1 MVEINQDI
9 TPNKDGGV
17 LKEIIKSGVG
27 DETPFAGDNVIV
39 HYTGTLLDGTK
50 FDSSRDRGEKFKFD
64 IGKGNV
70 IKGWDIGIAT
80 MKRGEQSKFTIRSEY
95 AYGEHGSGDKIGP
108 NATLVF
114 DVELFDF
121 HGEDISREEDK
132 SILKRTLKIGEGYS
146 TPNEGS
152 RVEVHLKG
160 SHAGRVFDERN
171 LEFEI
176 GEGAKYDIING
187 IEEGLIKIKKGE
199 TARLTIKSKH
209 AWGLKGFEKFGI
221 PPSADVDYEIELK
234 NFEKAK
240 ESWELNGVEKIEQ
253 SELLK
258 NKGTELFKE
267 GKYGLAAKKYARIVE
282 FLEFEKSDDAENQK
296 KISQLVLAAHL
307 NVAMCN
313 LKTNEYLKA
322 IESCEKALKLE
333 PNNEKALFRIAQA
346 NLSLANFDESV
357 KFFNQVL
364 EVNKENKEASK
375 SILVA
380 KQKLKEYNEREKKLY
395 SKMFSGLGGKSDS

>member
-17 LKEIIKSGVG
+17 LKEIIKPGVG

-121 HGEDISREEDK
+121 HGEDISREEDN

-160 SHAGRVFDERN
+160 THAGRVFDQRD

-187 IEEGLIKIKKGE
+187 IEDGLIKIKKGE

-258 NKGTELFKE
+258 NKGTELFK
-267 GKYGLAAKKYARIVE
+267 VCF
-282 FLEFEKSDDAENQK
+282 FLILKFKR
-296 KISQLVLAAHL
+296 L
-307 NVAMCN
+307 NSN
-313 LKTNEYLKA
+313 
-322 IESCEKALKLE
+322 
-333 PNNEKALFRIAQA
+333 
-346 NLSLANFDESV
+346 
-357 KFFNQVL
+357 
-364 EVNKENKEASK
+364 
-375 SILVA
+375 
-380 KQKLKEYNEREKKLY
+380 
-395 SKMFSGLGGKSDS
+395 